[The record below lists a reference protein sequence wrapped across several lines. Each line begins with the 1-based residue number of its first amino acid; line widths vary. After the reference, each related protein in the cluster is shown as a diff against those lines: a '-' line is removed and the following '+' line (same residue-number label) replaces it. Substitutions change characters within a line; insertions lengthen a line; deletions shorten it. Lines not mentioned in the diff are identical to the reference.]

1 MELVKGQNWKKYCER
16 EKSMYQHICIYS
28 MLEYNPAMCIVEF
41 GLAWHQKEQI
51 KIFFI
56 QKIVGGELKEE
67 AALGSEE
74 RQEKK
79 LTLYS
84 ADLTDLI
91 L

>member
-1 MELVKGQNWKKYCER
+1 M
-16 EKSMYQHICIYS
+16 
-28 MLEYNPAMCIVEF
+28 EYNPAMCIVECC
-41 GLAWHQKEQI
+41 LAWHQKEQI

-79 LTLYS
+79 SSLSL

>member
-1 MELVKGQNWKKYCER
+1 
-16 EKSMYQHICIYS
+16 
-28 MLEYNPAMCIVEF
+28 MCIVEF

-79 LTLYS
+79 SSLSL